1 MRRSASARLA
11 DAVSE
16 TGVVDAL
23 SHEGA
28 GIIHAGKTAFVPG
41 ALPGET
47 VRFRR
52 RRRHRQYD
60 EAQLEEVLQ
69 PSPERVAPRCQHFDI
84 CGGCALQHLSGEAQL
99 RLKQEQL
106 RDNLQRLGRVE
117 PETWLPPIPGPA
129 FGYRRRA
136 RLGAKYVERKE
147 RVVVGFRE
155 RGSGLIA
162 AIERCEVLSPP
173 VDGLISPLCALIG
186 QLTIRSAVPQIEV
199 AVGDEVVALVVRVLQ
214 APSAQD
220 LERLQAFQTQHR
232 IQLYLQSGGA
242 DTIKPLT
249 PDPRTLSY
257 QLPDAGVELQFLP
270 TDFIQ
275 VNAAVNRSLV
285 SAAVALLQPRSDSRV
300 LDLYCGLGNFSL
312 ALARL
317 GAHVVGV
324 EGDAA
329 LVARARANAL
339 HNQLGNTEFHS
350 ADLSADV
357 SHTAW
362 AKQSYSHVLI
372 DPPRVG
378 AREILPVIARLA
390 PERVLYVS
398 CHPATLGRDVG
409 ILAHEHG
416 YRLLAAGVV
425 DMFAH
430 TAHVESIALLAAC

>member
-1 MRRSASARLA
+1 MRRSASARRA
-11 DAVSE
+11 EAVSE
-16 TGVVDAL
+16 TAVVDAL

-28 GIIHAGKTAFVPG
+28 GVIHTGKTAFVPG

-52 RRRHRQYD
+52 RRQHRQYD
-60 EAQLEEVLQ
+60 EAQLEEVLT
-69 PSPERVAPRCQHFDI
+69 PSPERVTPRCGHFDI
-84 CGGCALQHLSGEAQL
+84 CGGCALQHLAGEAQL
-99 RLKQEQL
+99 RLKQDQL
-106 RDNLQRLGRVE
+106 RDNLQRLGKVE
-117 PETWLPPIPGPA
+117 PERWLPPIPGPA

-147 RVVVGFRE
+147 RVMVGFRE

-173 VDGLISPLCALIG
+173 VDALIAPLCALIG
-186 QLTIRSAVPQIEV
+186 QLSIRRAVPQIEV
-199 AVGDEVVALVVRVLQ
+199 AVGDEVVALVLRVLQ
-214 APSAQD
+214 PPSPQD
-220 LERLQAFQTQHR
+220 HVVLQEFQMRHQL
-232 IQLYLQSGGA
+232 QLYLQPGGVE
-242 DTIKPLT
+242 TIHPLT
-249 PDPRTLSY
+249 PEPKTLSY
-257 QLPDAGVELQFLP
+257 RLPDAGVELQFLP

-275 VNAAVNRSLV
+275 VNAAVNRALV
-285 SAAVALLQPRSDSRV
+285 GAAVQLLQPRADSRV

-312 ALARL
+312 ALARVA
-317 GAHVVGV
+317 AHVVGV

-329 LVARARANAL
+329 LVERARANAR

-350 ADLSADV
+350 ANLSAPQ
-357 SHTAW
+357 SHALW
-362 AKQSYSHVLI
+362 LRQPYSHILI

-378 AREILPVIARLA
+378 AREMLPDIARLA

-409 ILAHEHG
+409 ILCHEHG
-416 YRLLAAGVV
+416 FRLLAAGVV

-430 TAHVESIALLAAC
+430 TAHVESIALLASS